1 MEEEVIDELIADEP
15 ITDEKQD
22 IILAS
27 YKVIERINE
36 LRNKAS
42 KTIEE
47 NDELMACLDKL
58 NGINDLLDGLK
69 DS

>member
-15 ITDEKQD
+15 IVDEKQD

-36 LRNKAS
+36 LRNKTS

>member
-1 MEEEVIDELIADEP
+1 MEEEVIDEP
-15 ITDEKQD
+15 VVDEKQD

-36 LRNKAS
+36 LRNKTS

-58 NGINDLLDGLK
+58 NAINDLLDGLK

>member
-15 ITDEKQD
+15 AVDEKQD

-36 LRNKAS
+36 LRNKTS

>member
-1 MEEEVIDELIADEP
+1 MEEEVIDEPVANEP
-15 ITDEKQD
+15 VVDEKQD

>member
-1 MEEEVIDELIADEP
+1 MEEEVIDESIADEP
-15 ITDEKQD
+15 VVDEKQD

>member
-1 MEEEVIDELIADEP
+1 MEEEVIDEP
-15 ITDEKQD
+15 IVDEKQD

-36 LRNKAS
+36 LKNKAS

-47 NDELMACLDKL
+47 NEELMACLDKL

-69 DS
+69 NS

>member
-1 MEEEVIDELIADEP
+1 MEEEVIDEP
-15 ITDEKQD
+15 IVDEKQD

-36 LRNKAS
+36 LKNKAS

-47 NDELMACLDKL
+47 HDELMACLDKL

-69 DS
+69 NS

>member
-1 MEEEVIDELIADEP
+1 MEEEVIDEP
-15 ITDEKQD
+15 VVDEKQD

-58 NGINDLLDGLK
+58 NGINDLLDELK
-69 DS
+69 NN

>member
-1 MEEEVIDELIADEP
+1 MEEEVIDEP

-47 NDELMACLDKL
+47 NDELMACLDKH

>member
-15 ITDEKQD
+15 VVDEKQD

-36 LRNKAS
+36 LRNKTS